1 MKRILIE
8 AVTQSAMRAPY
19 NQEESGGD
27 WFFNHDGDLVIRV
40 IGEDLADHAAFLFAL
55 HELAE
60 AKLCQ
65 ARGISQEKVDWFDT
79 QAQSYLSPGKEP
91 GDQPFCPY
99 RKEHRQAMLLEHLM
113 ASFLGL
119 SEYGIVR

>member
-8 AVTQSAMRAPY
+8 AVAQSDMREPY

-27 WFFNHDGDLVIRV
+27 WFFNPEGDLVIRV
-40 IGEDLADHAAFLFAL
+40 IGADLDDHEAFLFAF
-55 HELAE
+55 HELIE

-65 ARGISQEKVDWFDT
+65 AREISQEKVDWFDK
-79 QAQSYLSPGKEP
+79 QAQSYLQPGKEP

-99 RKEHRQAMLLEHLM
+99 QKEHRQAILLEHLM
-113 ASFLGL
+113 ANFLGL
-119 SEYGIVR
+119 SKYGTVR